1 MTPSLG
7 APAVGEMAP
16 FSLPPVEHR
25 GLSSGLRTSL
35 VAAGSIPKA
44 HVRLVL
50 DLGTV
55 HHGESAGWL
64 PRLLGDYLK
73 EGTGDLD
80 GAALADAV
88 ARMGGRLAV
97 NVEDDT
103 TTVSAAVLAEFAPDL
118 VHLLATVVREPAF
131 PASEEHRLKA
141 DLARRLDLA
150 KAQPGALA
158 TAAFRDALYD
168 RHPYGRYL
176 TTRDVIDGFSAAA
189 VRSIF
194 KAYAG
199 PSKAHL
205 YVGGMFDAPAVLEAA
220 ETAFDGWAD
229 GDAVP
234 VAAATPSSAR
244 AIHLVDR
251 PGAEQSTLSIGR
263 PVPDPTDDD
272 YVALA
277 VTNSLLGGSFYSRI
291 TLNIREDKGYTY
303 SPRSQLVTHP
313 GVAHWVELAD
323 VTTAVTGASL
333 KEIFGEIERLRS
345 EPPADDELEGIKNYV
360 TGTYVLRHAT
370 PGGILDQLE
379 FLDLHGL
386 DERWAAAYVDR
397 VIEIDGAEV
406 QRIAAA
412 HLPPDD
418 MTIAIV
424 GDASAIREQI
434 EPFGEI
440 VEAKVVGS

>member
-1 MTPSLG
+1 
-7 APAVGEMAP
+7 
-16 FSLPPVEHR
+16 
-25 GLSSGLRTSL
+25 
-35 VAAGSIPKA
+35 
-44 HVRLVL
+44 
-50 DLGTV
+50 
-55 HHGESAGWL
+55 
-64 PRLLGDYLK
+64 
-73 EGTGDLD
+73 
-80 GAALADAV
+80 
-88 ARMGGRLAV
+88 
-97 NVEDDT
+97 
-103 TTVSAAVLAEFAPDL
+103 
-118 VHLLATVVREPAF
+118 
-131 PASEEHRLKA
+131 
-141 DLARRLDLA
+141 
-150 KAQPGALA
+150 
-158 TAAFRDALYD
+158 
-168 RHPYGRYL
+168 
-176 TTRDVIDGFSAAA
+176 
-189 VRSIF
+189 
-194 KAYAG
+194 
-199 PSKAHL
+199 
-205 YVGGMFDAPAVLEAA
+205 MFDGSAVIEAA

-263 PVPDPTDDD
+263 PVPDPTDGD

-345 EPPADDELEGIKNYV
+345 EPPADDELDGIKNYV
-360 TGTYVLRHAT
+360 TGNYVLRHAT

-397 VIEIDGAEV
+397 VIEIDAAEV

-440 VEAKVVGS
+440 VEAKIVGS